1 VLLSFI
7 FLESIYGIREETFIV
22 AFLFERVVGLISKLS
37 KKEVRKS
44 KSFIV

>member
-7 FLESIYGIREETFIV
+7 FLESIYGIREETFIL
-22 AFLFERVVGLISKLS
+22 AFLVGRVVGLISKLF